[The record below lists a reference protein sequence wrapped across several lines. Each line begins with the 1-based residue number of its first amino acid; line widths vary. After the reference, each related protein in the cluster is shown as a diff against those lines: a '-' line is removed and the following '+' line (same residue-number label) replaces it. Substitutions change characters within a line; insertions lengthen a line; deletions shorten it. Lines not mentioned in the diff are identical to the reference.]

1 MLGNR
6 FGSQS
11 QLLGFEDL
19 GILRCC
25 VLFLLWVLSLFFFL
39 TISLSLF
46 LSPFIAFVVDI
57 ILTVIV
63 EYFWDLHCLAVWL
76 LCVTFVYSFW
86 YLQLCLF
93 YFCLSGAIILTVKNN
108 EIFLLVFAL
117 FVCIVYHYYLSGATI
132 LTLINHGIFVLVFA
146 LIVCIVSCF
155 SRSG

>member
-1 MLGNR
+1 MLC
-6 FGSQS
+6 FVLALGSIS
-11 QLLGFEDL
+11 
-19 GILRCC
+19 I
-25 VLFLLWVLSLFFFL
+25 FLSHSL
-39 TISLSLF
+39 SLSLF